1 MATDPTP
8 TQQSWAMDCG
18 WLTDWSFTEA
28 SLHPEQR
35 TLLTRGRAQLL
46 WFTTGYLFHHAPQ
59 AIPWIWEEIDLLN
72 MPARLM
78 KYCHAGGCLSSTH
91 WFLWIYFI
99 SFIFCWFSWA
109 LPHSWCVWGWKVSWW
124 VWRGWSSPSQS
135 RSALQTSSGKQQ
147 SMPIL
152 LIFNLKA

>member
-99 SFIFCWFSWA
+99 SFIFCWFSGSYLTLDASEDERFHDEFGVGDPLPLKAA
-109 LPHSWCVWGWKVSWW
+109 LLF
-124 VWRGWSSPSQS
+124 RRALENSSPCQFYSF
-135 RSALQTSSGKQQ
+135 LT
-147 SMPIL
+147 
-152 LIFNLKA
+152 